1 MHPHLIKIGIPAII
15 QQHCLPYLETD
26 QNGNISFSFGDGDE
40 IFGPGRHRVP
50 VTQGLW
56 FAGALDDPG
65 VRHLII
71 GHSAMELIA
80 FLTLHRHL
88 FDDLNRIL
96 LVATGSGLLSSQ
108 LSLIRDS
115 CEGKSCAFIFG
126 NDLFGRIAD
135 LKAAAGLRKLPVSI
149 SLMGDESLTVTFR
162 CRQFLFTQKNFSLNA
177 FERSSGFR
185 FRIHTYKPKSA
196 SSFVHQLKR
205 QA

>member
-1 MHPHLIKIGIPAII
+1 MTKLGIPAII

-26 QNGNISFSFGDGDE
+26 QNRNISFSFGDGYE
-40 IFGPGRHRVP
+40 IFGPGRHWVP

-65 VRHLII
+65 IRHLII

-96 LVATGSGLLSSQ
+96 LVATGSGLHSSQ

-126 NDLFGRIAD
+126 KDLFGRIAD
-135 LKAAAGLRKLPVSI
+135 LKAAASLRKLPVSI
-149 SLMGDESLTVTFR
+149 SLRSDECLTVIFR
-162 CRQFLFTQKNFSLNA
+162 SRHFVFTQNSFSLNA

-185 FRIHTYKPKSA
+185 FRIHSYKPKSA
-196 SSFVHQLKR
+196 SSYLHQLER
-205 QA
+205 RA